1 MFCMTACRFLG
12 METKRRFCY
21 RSIIDDELQFI
32 QVEAIDEASS
42 AINRVLDE
50 LMEAEEE
57 GE

>member
-1 MFCMTACRFLG
+1 MK
-12 METKRRFCY
+12 TKRRFCY
-21 RSIIDDELQFI
+21 RSIIDDELKFI

-50 LMEAEEE
+50 FMEAEEA